1 MDEFSSC
8 SSTDMENDAYLSDTS
23 LVHPS
28 SSPPCS
34 PEESPAGANK
44 SSRRAEVQSAQST
57 PSSCRSTP
65 SQSKKAAKSSK
76 HRDELLPASGGATVA
91 GSKGV
96 TAAIGGSL
104 GKEDST
110 AQLRPGSRSRLTSAP
125 DCSLRNLPYTS
136 SSIKKRKL

>member
-8 SSTDMENDAYLSDTS
+8 SSTDTENDAYLSDTS

-28 SSPPCS
+28 HSPPCS

-76 HRDELLPASGGATVA
+76 HRDELLPASGRATVA
-91 GSKGV
+91 GRV
-96 TAAIGGSL
+96 TASIGGSL